1 MTSVKPI
8 IRRMRCEQIGNIRWS
23 EEWNLE
29 SLFECRAKLYWH
41 KKYKG
46 SLTVGETPE
55 NPNLICTFTFHHTK
69 SCSKLNLRPYSS
81 SYIYDPNEGLF
92 MLNHNLFENIS
103 SLIRCEWPQWNIQTA
118 LLPVKILN
126 LKKNSN
132 NESFIMSSPM
142 KNKCE
147 IKKKRKITAW
157 GPWSKCL
164 DNSCDTDLAIKIRRY
179 EYSK

>member
-1 MTSVKPI
+1 
-8 IRRMRCEQIGNIRWS
+8 
-23 EEWNLE
+23 
-29 SLFECRAKLYWH
+29 
-41 KKYKG
+41 
-46 SLTVGETPE
+46 
-55 NPNLICTFTFHHTK
+55 
-69 SCSKLNLRPYSS
+69 
-81 SYIYDPNEGLF
+81 
-92 MLNHNLFENIS
+92 MLNHNLFDNIS

-179 EYSK
+179 EYFKTLKACIHTWQMEMTLRLLSWGCIKIFYYLLCLRACLLWHQYFFVQKHLASRLK